1 MIIQKKKKKQAK
13 ERKETRV
20 KVTLT
25 RGMFWSLLLCLYAT
39 ATHTLS
45 RLKTIVVAGQTQRSG
60 STRRRS
66 DPNKKDEYFQV
77 SRRHDPFGQRPR
89 PSSQDPHHQIL
100 RRSVPSFPIST
111 FIARSVLFRWGYVVD
126 FHCNNA
132 DVCPPELLLLSAV
145 GLGWVILLCVTV
157 FLWRW
162 FRRNGNALES
172 CGLGKG
178 VWT

>member
-1 MIIQKKKKKQAK
+1 MS
-13 ERKETRV
+13 
-20 KVTLT
+20 LS

-39 ATHTLS
+39 ATAIVAWN
-45 RLKTIVVAGQTQRSG
+45 RLLLQGKHRDPGRPVA
-60 STRRRS
+60 
-66 DPNKKDEYFQV
+66 DPIQIRKDEYFQV
-77 SRRHDPFGQRPR
+77 SRGHDPFGQRPR